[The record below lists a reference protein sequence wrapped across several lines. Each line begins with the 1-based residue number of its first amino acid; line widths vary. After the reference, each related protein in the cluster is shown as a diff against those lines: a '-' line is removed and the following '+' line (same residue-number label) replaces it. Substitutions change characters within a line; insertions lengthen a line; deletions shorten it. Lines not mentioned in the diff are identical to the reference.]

1 MPPLTTCIGSCTTE
15 QAHAVCAR
23 TGTITHGKPE
33 LRTRPNSN
41 AKSAHENLLRL
52 PNRMRKGNRR
62 SLEHRIAEGAT
73 SAPSDCSVQNELPTR
88 LSGGTLVRRN
98 TPSKYARIVP
108 TLAGTPI
115 TGNYPG
121 MPV

>member
-1 MPPLTTCIGSCTTE
+1 MCTHGTE
-15 QAHAVCAR
+15 TAHATKLER
-23 TGTITHGKPE
+23 EI
-33 LRTRPNSN
+33 RTRELAAPANRTRN
-41 AKSAHENLLRL
+41 A
-52 PNRMRKGNRR
+52 NRR

-73 SAPSDCSVQNELPTR
+73 AAPTDCSVQNELPTR

-98 TPSKYARIVP
+98 TPSKHARIVP

-115 TGNYPG
+115 TENYPG